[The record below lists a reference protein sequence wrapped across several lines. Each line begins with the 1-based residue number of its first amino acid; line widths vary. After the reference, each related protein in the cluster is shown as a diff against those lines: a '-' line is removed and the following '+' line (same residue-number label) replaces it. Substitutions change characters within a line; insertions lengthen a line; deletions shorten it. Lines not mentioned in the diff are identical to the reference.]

1 MVTSKT
7 SFVNLLD
14 EAVQITSRGW
24 AEIASHLPPG
34 RIPIGFFC
42 PYVPEELLQAAGAL
56 PLRLMG
62 GPVEISQAQAHLP
75 TFCCH
80 LVKSS
85 LESYLG
91 GDLDFLQG
99 IVFSQSCDTMK
110 GLADIWAIEGRLSFQ
125 FNLMVPSRLNSP
137 LARDYFKTEVEG
149 LKAALEKKLGTI
161 SAESLQEAI
170 RLYNGIR
177 DRLRALYALR
187 RLNPG
192 LLSGSGL
199 ARIIRAGYLMDR
211 TQYLRLLTGLVD
223 SWPDRSETKTAGV
236 PLFLTGN
243 IVHSGD
249 WFSLI
254 EEAGGEIIGDDLC
267 SGSRTLRLT
276 VKEEGDPLDALVDRY
291 FTTFFCPT
299 KHQGILAHQE
309 LLLKEVQES
318 GAKGV
323 IFIFYKYCE
332 PYYFDY
338 PDLKKILE
346 AEGFPTLLLEIEDL
360 RQSKGQMKTR
370 VQAFVE
376 MLA

>member
-1 MVTSKT
+1 MTPKIP
-7 SFVNLLD
+7 FADLLD
-14 EAVQITSRGW
+14 EVVQIASQDWTG
-24 AEIASHLPPG
+24 IASHFPPG
-34 RIPIGFFC
+34 RTPIGFFC
-42 PYVPEELLQAAGAL
+42 PYVPEELLQAAGAF

-62 GPVEISQAQAHLP
+62 GPVEISQAQGHLP
-75 TFCCH
+75 NFCCH

-85 LESYLG
+85 LESYLQG
-91 GDLDFLQG
+91 ELDFLEG

-110 GLADIWAIEGRLSFQ
+110 GLADIWAIESRLSFQ

-137 LARDYFKTEVEG
+137 LARDYFKTEVEA
-149 LKAALEKKLGTI
+149 LKKALEKKLGNI
-161 SAESLQEAI
+161 SLESLQEAI
-170 RLYNGIR
+170 RLFNGIR
-177 DRLRALYALR
+177 DRLRALYSLR

-192 LLSGSGL
+192 RLSGKGL

-223 SWPDRSETKTAGV
+223 SRPEQSETKDAGV
-236 PLFLTGN
+236 PLFLSGN

-254 EEAGGEIIGDDLC
+254 EEAGGTIAGDDLC
-267 SGSRTLRLT
+267 SGARTFRLT
-276 VKEEGDPLDALVDRY
+276 VKEEGDPLEALVDRY
-291 FTTFFCPT
+291 FTIFFCPT
-299 KHQGILAHQE
+299 KHQGIQAHQE
-309 LLLKEVQES
+309 LLLREVRES

-338 PDLKKILE
+338 PDLKKALE
-346 AEGFPTLLLEIEDL
+346 AEGLPTLLLEIEDPSL
-360 RQSKGQMKTR
+360 SRGQIKTR

-376 MLA
+376 MLS